1 MRGAQSRPLQTG
13 GLLNRAGCLQ
23 RLALAE
29 VCPPACRTAPL
40 QSFSTR
46 ISALPFSPR
55 HTLPKES
62 PSARTTN
69 LRHLNCSSSRWK
81 QLTGMDNSAP
91 GGGRPRTSPDVHPST
106 QKYFDRLANRKKAA
120 ACGARWRETKSRSLV
135 LTMAWCPI
143 SIPLISFAWN
153 HWHSRTGILRSNFH
167 VSHKLLPPA
176 DNTCDGANINRY
188 SALSL
193 LVNRPLKGS
202 GAAQPQEASPS
213 AGNTSKVIHTTETD
227 GHRILGETPDQ
238 QCSPVEAHRASLAA
252 SKTEAQPNP
261 LPVDDKETET
271 ISSVA
276 QTKTPKPPN
285 DQAQNRP
292 GQYETE
298 SNGTNTGQR
307 REDSTEA
314 PRIKDGGPV
323 RKGRQF
329 TWTNGGDDLEREDDD
344 EDGGAGKWQ
353 QPASKTLDQHARM
366 FACPFY
372 KRYPNCDDLPKACNK
387 GWPSYHRTKLGSDA
401 QRMSIG
407 ANACQRTCH
416 LLPPEEHRRLYQVLQ
431 VLRERTGVE

>member
-1 MRGAQSRPLQTG
+1 MCTLPPKSTLIGWQTG
-13 GLLNRAGCLQ
+13 
-23 RLALAE
+23 
-29 VCPPACRTAPL
+29 
-40 QSFSTR
+40 
-46 ISALPFSPR
+46 
-55 HTLPKES
+55 
-62 PSARTTN
+62 
-69 LRHLNCSSSRWK
+69 
-81 QLTGMDNSAP
+81 
-91 GGGRPRTSPDVHPST
+91 
-106 QKYFDRLANRKKAA
+106 RKAT
-120 ACGARWRETKSRSLV
+120 ACGARWRETKPRSQV

-153 HWHSRTGILRSNFH
+153 HWHPRTGILRSNFH

-176 DNTCDGANINRY
+176 DNACDGANINRY

-193 LVNRPLKGS
+193 LVNGPLKDS

-213 AGNTSKVIHTTETD
+213 AGDSSKVIHTTETN

-238 QCSPVEAHRASLAA
+238 QYSPVEAHRASLAA
-252 SKTEAQPNP
+252 SRTEAQPDP

-276 QTKTPKPPN
+276 QTETPKLPN

-323 RKGRQF
+323 RKGRQVA
-329 TWTNGGDDLEREDDD
+329 WTNGGDDWEREDDD
-344 EDGGAGKWQ
+344 EDGGAEKWQ
-353 QPASKTLDQHARM
+353 QPASKTLGQHARM

-387 GWPSYHRTKLGSDA
+387 GWPSYHRTKLGSDS
-401 QRMSIG
+401 QRMSLG

-416 LLPPEEHRRLYQVLQ
+416 PLPPEEHRRLYQVLQ